1 MVRQMLWLFISVM
14 ISHAGLA
21 KDPFDKT
28 RRQGTTQASPEKQNS
43 TPNST
48 CHTAPSTIFPQTAFE
63 QIQVIGVLQHH
74 TDWQVILLADNQV
87 SFAHPGDLIASE
99 HIQISKIDK
108 QYIDFLRWSN
118 SANCE
123 KTTPFQLRF

>member
-1 MVRQMLWLFISVM
+1 M

-21 KDPFDKT
+21 KDPFDKN
-28 RRQGTTQASPEKQNS
+28 RRQSTTQAAPEKQNS
-43 TPNST
+43 TLNLT

-87 SFAHPGDLIASE
+87 SLAHPGDLIAVE
-99 HIQISKIDK
+99 HIQITKIDK
-108 QYIDFLRWSN
+108 QHIDFLRWDT

-123 KTTPFQLRF
+123 KTTPFQVKF

>member
-14 ISHAGLA
+14 ISHAGFA
-21 KDPFDKT
+21 TDPFDKT
-28 RRQGTTQASPEKQNS
+28 RRQGTTQAAPEKQNS
-43 TPNST
+43 ASNSA
-48 CHTAPSTIFPQTAFE
+48 CHTTPSTIFPQTAFE

-87 SFAHPGDLIASE
+87 SFARPGDLIAAE
-99 HIQISKIDK
+99 HIQITKIDK
-108 QYIDFLRWSN
+108 QHIDFLRWDT

-123 KTTPFQLRF
+123 KTTPFQVKF

>member
-14 ISHAGLA
+14 ICHAGLA

-28 RRQGTTQASPEKQNS
+28 RRQGTTQATLEKQNS

>member
-14 ISHAGLA
+14 ICHAGLA

-28 RRQGTTQASPEKQNS
+28 RRQGTTQAAPEKQNS
-43 TPNST
+43 ASNSA
-48 CHTAPSTIFPQTAFE
+48 CHTTPSTIFPQTAFE

-87 SFAHPGDLIASE
+87 SLAHPGDLIASE

>member
-1 MVRQMLWLFISVM
+1 M
-14 ISHAGLA
+14 ICHAGLA

-28 RRQGTTQASPEKQNS
+28 RRQGTTQAAPEKQNS

>member
-14 ISHAGLA
+14 ICHAGLA

-28 RRQGTTQASPEKQNS
+28 RRQGTTQAAPEKQSS

>member
-14 ISHAGLA
+14 ICHAGLA

-28 RRQGTTQASPEKQNS
+28 RRQGTTQAAPEKQNS

-74 TDWQVILLADNQV
+74 TDCQVNLL